1 VSPDIAAPVV
11 SGSPDPVIDAHHH
24 FWRYDP
30 TAYPWIDDSMSVL
43 KRDWLPA
50 DLACE
55 IGRAGVDAVISV
67 QARQT
72 IDETRWLVSLAAAHE
87 FIVGVVGWVPLASP
101 SVRADLVS
109 LTAAGRT
116 LRGVRHVV
124 QEEPDPT
131 FLERPDF
138 NAGIAALRE
147 FGLAYD
153 ILIVDRQ
160 IPAAI
165 AFVDR
170 HPGQVFVLDHAAKP
184 RIRDGALDPWRAQV
198 GELARRPQVYCK
210 LSGLVTEA
218 APARWTDA
226 DLRPYLDATL
236 EAFGPDRILFGSDW
250 PVCLL
255 ASTYRKWVESVR
267 RFVAELTPTERAQI
281 LGGTARR
288 AYRL

>member
-1 VSPDIAAPVV
+1 MSPDIAAPVV

-170 HPGQVFVLDHAAKP
+170 HPGQVFVIDHAAKP